1 MANEKTEVKMET
13 NGDAKAII
21 EAAKKFGAAD
31 LIQLGTNGPLVVS
44 APSEHGGRKIQSV
57 KPFLDEYLKAPER
70 KLGTATLTTLDSFVD
85 HVNRHK
91 DDDTVVFAIDSPTQP
106 GLLAVFDY
114 NESGPAGA
122 PRFGQH
128 CARYSFPLSD
138 EWKAWMK
145 AGGEAM
151 KQAAFA
157 EFLEDRIVDVMD
169 PTKGGDSIAEFKINL
184 GIDLASAQQ
193 LMTLARGLSINVE
206 NGIANHQNLTSGEA
220 QISFNEKHTTEAGV
234 TLRVPGG
241 FAVAIPVFRLGDRWQ
256 IPVRLR
262 YRVQRP
268 DLVWTLALHRTDL
281 IFSKAFEEVVAKAK
295 AGTELPVF
303 FGMPET

>member
-21 EAAKKFGAAD
+21 EAAKTYGEID
-31 LIQLGTNGPLVVS
+31 ILPLGDRKVASVPAGRTLV
-44 APSEHGGRKIQSV
+44 SV
-57 KPFLDEYLKAPER
+57 KKLLDEYLTAPER
-70 KLGTATLTTLDSFVD
+70 KRGTAVLTTLASFIE

-91 DDDTVVFAIDSPTQP
+91 DGNTVVFAIDSQTQP

-114 NESGPAGA
+114 NESGPTGA

-145 AGGEAM
+145 AGGEPM
-151 KQAAFA
+151 SQAAFA

-169 PTKGGDSIAEFKINL
+169 PTKGGDTIAEFAINL
-184 GIDLASAQQ
+184 GIDLASPQQ
-193 LMTLARGLSINVE
+193 LMTLARGLKVNVE
-206 NGIANHQNLTSGEA
+206 SSITNAQNLSSGEG
-220 QISFNEKHTTEAGV
+220 QISFTEEHKTEAGV

-241 FAVAIPVFRLGDRWQ
+241 FAVAIPVFRLGERWQ
-256 IPVRLR
+256 VPVRLR

-268 DLVWTLALHRTDL
+268 ALIWTLGLHRTDL
-281 IFSKAFEEVVAKAK
+281 IFSHAFEEVVAKAK
-295 AGTELPVF
+295 KLTELPVF
-303 FGMPET
+303 FGTPET